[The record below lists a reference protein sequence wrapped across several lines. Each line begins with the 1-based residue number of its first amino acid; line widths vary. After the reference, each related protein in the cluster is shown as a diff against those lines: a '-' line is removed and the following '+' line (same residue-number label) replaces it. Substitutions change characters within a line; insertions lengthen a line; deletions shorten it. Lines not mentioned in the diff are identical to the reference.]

1 MRLTIAFLAL
11 GVAYAQAPMKAL
23 NPKVQKVV
31 DEVSPD
37 RVAALMQ
44 RLEGFGTRNLF
55 SSQTDPK
62 RGIGAAARWIRDEM
76 ASYSP
81 RLQVRLDEHDVK
93 KAARVFKDVHLMNV
107 VAVLPGTTQKD
118 RYVLITGHYD
128 SLNIIRKKEGEIE
141 KMDQEGTVA
150 ADAPGVSD
158 DGSGTAAVM
167 ELARV
172 LSQHEFEKTLVF
184 VAFAGEEYGLVGSNL
199 YAKRSAADKQIIDA
213 VLNNDIIGNDLAG
226 NGRTANSAVRLFS
239 EDPIDSPSRTLARY
253 VKEIG
258 ERYVPSMKVNLVFR
272 ADRFARG
279 GDHTPFDRAGFPA
292 VRFTTTAEYYANQHS
307 ATDTFA
313 NASPKYTAS
322 VAKLNAA
329 VAASLALAP
338 PAPDI
343 STKNQIHHQR
353 PGNRWPQPRPRQ
365 VRLRRTPQMEGAR
378 RRHRPRRLL
387 RRLARLR
394 LPLLGKGVLGRP
406 RQGVP
411 PDRCIDRRY
420 SSRREGRR
428 QRRQRKPRQRLSHR
442 PPVDTLKGKWRHAER
457 SSNWPPPGGP
467 PRPWKRNSNNRQH
480 SSTPRNWKPS
490 AA

>member
-93 KAARVFKDVHLMNV
+93 KAARVFRDVHLMNV

-279 GDHTPFDRAGFPA
+279 GDHTPFDRLGFPA
-292 VRFTTTAEYYANQHS
+292 VRFTTTAEFYANQHS
-307 ATDTFA
+307 ASDTFA

-343 STKNQIHHQR
+343 STKTKSITSGLETTGPN
-353 PGNRWPQPRPRQ
+353 
-365 VRLRRTPQMEGAR
+365 
-378 RRHRPRRLL
+378 
-387 RRLARLR
+387 LARGKSGYDALLKWKEQGDVTDLAGFSVVWRDSVSPYWEKEFWVGPGKEFR
-394 LPLLGKGVLGRP
+394 LTDVSIDDIVLGVKAVDKEGNESPVSVYRIVP
-406 RQGVP
+406 RLIP
-411 PDRCIDRRY
+411 
-420 SSRREGRR
+420 
-428 QRRQRKPRQRLSHR
+428 
-442 PPVDTLKGKWRHAER
+442 
-457 SSNWPPPGGP
+457 
-467 PRPWKRNSNNRQH
+467 
-480 SSTPRNWKPS
+480 
-490 AA
+490 

>member
-1 MRLTIAFLAL
+1 MRLTIGFFALAFGMLH
-11 GVAYAQAPMKAL
+11 AQAPMKAL
-23 NPKVQKVV
+23 NPRVEKIVADVSHERIGAIMQK
-31 DEVSPD
+31 
-37 RVAALMQ
+37 
-44 RLEGFGTRNLF
+44 LEGFGTRNIF

-62 RGIGAAARWIRDEM
+62 RGVGAAARWIRDEM

-118 RYVLITGHYD
+118 RMVLITGHYD
-128 SLNIIRKKEGEIE
+128 SLNIIRKKEGELE

-158 DGSGTAAVM
+158 DGSGTAAVI

-172 LSQHEFEKTLVF
+172 LSQYQFEKTLVF
-184 VAFAGEEYGLVGSNL
+184 VAFAGEEYGLVGANL
-199 YAKRSAADKQIIDA
+199 YAKRAAAEKQIIDA

-226 NGRTANSAVRLFS
+226 NGRTAGTAVRVFS
-239 EDPIDSPSRTLARY
+239 DDPIDSVSRTLARY
-253 VKEIG
+253 IKEVG

-292 VRFTTTAEYYANQHS
+292 VRFTTTAEFYANQHT

-322 VAKLNAA
+322 VAKVNAA

-338 PAPDI
+338 PAPDVMPK
-343 STKNQIHHQR
+343 TKSITTGLETVGPN
-353 PGNRWPQPRPRQ
+353 
-365 VRLRRTPQMEGAR
+365 
-378 RRHRPRRLL
+378 
-387 RRLARLR
+387 LARGKSGYDALLKWKEQGDVTDLAGFAVVWRDSVSPYWEKEFWVGPGKEFR
-394 LPLLGKGVLGRP
+394 LPDVSIDDIVLGVKAVDKEGNESPVSVYKIVP
-406 RQGVP
+406 RLIP
-411 PDRCIDRRY
+411 
-420 SSRREGRR
+420 
-428 QRRQRKPRQRLSHR
+428 
-442 PPVDTLKGKWRHAER
+442 
-457 SSNWPPPGGP
+457 
-467 PRPWKRNSNNRQH
+467 
-480 SSTPRNWKPS
+480 
-490 AA
+490 

>member
-11 GVAYAQAPMKAL
+11 GVVYAQTPIKAL
-23 NPKVQKVV
+23 NPKIQKVV

-93 KAARVFKDVHLMNV
+93 KAGRVFRDVHLMNV

-172 LSQHEFEKTLVF
+172 LSQYEFEKTLVF
-184 VAFAGEEYGLVGSNL
+184 IAFAGEEYGLVGSNL

-213 VLNNDIIGNDLAG
+213 VLNNDIIGNDLSG
-226 NGRTANSAVRLFS
+226 NGRTSNSAVRVFS

-292 VRFTTTAEYYANQHS
+292 VRFTTTAEFYANQHS

-313 NASPKYTAS
+313 NASPKYTTS
-322 VAKLNAA
+322 VAKVNAA

-343 STKNQIHHQR
+343 STKTKSITSGQETIGPNLARGKSGYDALLKWKEQGDVTDLAGFSVVWR
-353 PGNRWPQPRPRQ
+353 DSVSPYWEKEFWVGPGK
-365 VRLRRTPQMEGAR
+365 EF
-378 RRHRPRRLL
+378 
-387 RRLARLR
+387 RLADVSIDDI
-394 LPLLGKGVLGRP
+394 VLGVKAVDKEGNESPVSVYRIVP
-406 RQGVP
+406 RLIP
-411 PDRCIDRRY
+411 
-420 SSRREGRR
+420 
-428 QRRQRKPRQRLSHR
+428 
-442 PPVDTLKGKWRHAER
+442 
-457 SSNWPPPGGP
+457 
-467 PRPWKRNSNNRQH
+467 
-480 SSTPRNWKPS
+480 
-490 AA
+490 

>member
-11 GVAYAQAPMKAL
+11 GVVYAQTPIKAL
-23 NPKVQKVV
+23 NPKIQKVV

-93 KAARVFKDVHLMNV
+93 KAGRVFRDVHLMNV

-172 LSQHEFEKTLVF
+172 LSQYEFEKTLVF
-184 VAFAGEEYGLVGSNL
+184 IAFAGEEYGLVGSNL

-226 NGRTANSAVRLFS
+226 NGRTSNSAVRVFS

-292 VRFTTTAEYYANQHS
+292 VRFTTTAEFYANQHS

-313 NASPKYTAS
+313 NASPKYTTS
-322 VAKLNAA
+322 VAKVNAA

-343 STKNQIHHQR
+343 STKTKSITSGQETIGPNLARGKSGYDALLKWKEQGDVTDLAGFSVVWR
-353 PGNRWPQPRPRQ
+353 DSVSPYWEKEFWVGPGK
-365 VRLRRTPQMEGAR
+365 EF
-378 RRHRPRRLL
+378 
-387 RRLARLR
+387 RLADVSIDDI
-394 LPLLGKGVLGRP
+394 VLGVKAVDKEGNESPVSVYRIVP
-406 RQGVP
+406 RLIP
-411 PDRCIDRRY
+411 
-420 SSRREGRR
+420 
-428 QRRQRKPRQRLSHR
+428 
-442 PPVDTLKGKWRHAER
+442 
-457 SSNWPPPGGP
+457 
-467 PRPWKRNSNNRQH
+467 
-480 SSTPRNWKPS
+480 
-490 AA
+490 